1 MSESGQQGDAG
12 SSSAPEV
19 PSSAPPLPPAAPVGT
34 GWQQPAV
41 IPPAPPGGS
50 GWQTTSGGGGGSGC
64 VKIVLILAVLAV
76 AAVTVLFLLAGNVL
90 NNLGR
95 SGNGIGGGDGLVGS
109 EDCQFLSDAD
119 ARAVLG
125 GQADAMELA
134 GLFDASIGLIID
146 KRVLPDAPDC
156 VVTDGQRAY
165 LARIAVAGG
174 GASAFAAERARAAPA
189 SQDQGGG
196 LSVENAGLLRR
207 RRRPV
212 SGTRRSAPGLSDAI
226 MAGVLVRQ
234 GDRVVYVSVG
244 SAAEGQNVPDMNTT
258 PDGVVTSPGLCAL
271 AQELARAVLD

>member
-1 MSESGQQGDAG
+1 MSESGQQHDPG
-12 SSSAPEV
+12 SSSRPEV
-19 PSSAPPLPPAAPVGT
+19 PSSAPPSLPAAPSGS
-34 GWQQPAV
+34 GWQEPPPT
-41 IPPAPPGGS
+41 PPAPPSGS
-50 GWQTTSGGGGGSGC
+50 GWQATSGGGGGSGC
-64 VKIVLILAVLAV
+64 VKIALIIVVLAV
-76 AAVTVLFLLAGNVL
+76 ATVTVLFLLAGNVL

-95 SGNGIGGGDGLVGS
+95 GGNGIGNGDGIVGS
-109 EDCQFLSDAD
+109 EDCQFLSDAE
-119 ARAVLG
+119 AKAVLG

-134 GLFDASIGLIID
+134 GLFDATIGLIID

-174 GASAFAAERARAAPA
+174 GTTAFAAERARAEPS

-196 LSVENAGLLRR
+196 LSVENPGYFGGDVAGL
-207 RRRPV
+207 
-212 SGTRRSAPGLSDAI
+212 GDEAFCTGLSDAI
-226 MAGVLVRQ
+226 MAGVVVRQ

-244 SAAEGQNVPDMNTT
+244 SAAEGQTVPDMNTT